1 MFFLVRKYH
10 KDNGYVTLGGGGR
23 RQQQQ
28 EQPIFNL
35 KILGLAIDPQ

>member
-10 KDNGYVTLGGGGR
+10 KDNGNVTLGG
-23 RQQQQ
+23 QQQQ
-28 EQPIFNL
+28 QKEQLIFNL

>member
-1 MFFLVRKYH
+1 VFFLVRKYH
-10 KDNGYVTLGGGGR
+10 KENGDVTFGGQQ
-23 RQQQQ
+23 QQQQ